1 MINRIAVCI
10 LLAAGMALAAAE
22 QFQVTF
28 LPNPNE
34 PKVSK
39 VRRGETVAEGFAR
52 RLGQCLRRPVKVVP
66 FEQADAGTVFVIAS
80 EDTAGGEYA
89 GILSGQPKDSF
100 IIRYPVT
107 FKGKKNVCLLM
118 SRYPANWFLRTQVGF
133 DIVGLGEDGLV
144 VPDRSQ
150 WQMPAKIDIKEIPS
164 FNTRRWTMSRMVDKE
179 IQRMAMGESGRNI
192 SWHYLGRVIHPAK
205 YGKTHPEY
213 FPLTK
218 ENATAIR
225 VNSCATGL
233 RVWAI
238 PMCSGFAPNI
248 C

>member
-39 VRRGETVAEGFAR
+39 VRRGETVADGFAH

-89 GILSGQPKDSF
+89 KILSGQPKDSF
-100 IIRYPVT
+100 IIRYPVA

-118 SRYPANWFLRTQVGF
+118 SRDPWGYWYPANWFLRTQIGF

-144 VPDRSQ
+144 IPDRSK

-164 FNTRRWTMSRMVDKE
+164 FNTRRWTLSRMVDKD

-192 SWHYLGRVIHPAK
+192 TSA
-205 YGKTHPEY
+205 
-213 FPLTK
+213 
-218 ENATAIR
+218 A
-225 VNSCATGL
+225 
-233 RVWAI
+233 
-238 PMCSGFAPNI
+238 
-248 C
+248 